1 MFRATAAG
9 HRILSQRSAS
19 RQSAADTAGRAG
31 VSGLWNDGRSTCKQ
45 EVREGKEQPL
55 ITRRTL
61 TNNLTYQFRFGLI
74 GSVLGLVN
82 KDISMVITNMKEL
95 EFFPPDTDTTLMI
108 NALNNALM
116 NSTEGGSASS
126 LNFTRLNQNLE
137 AISDLI
143 PFRLPPFY
151 TLIIRSLTILE
162 GLAVFVDPS
171 FRLIR
176 GAYPFIAR
184 QILTNPSP
192 EMTKLLQSLIVTSDG
207 RIRWDKL
214 EQFISISANAD
225 AAVQGNFQALKVQ

>member
-1 MFRATAAG
+1 MKFL
-9 HRILSQRSAS
+9 HIHKSIYLSIYVELCTSIK
-19 RQSAADTAGRAG
+19 
-31 VSGLWNDGRSTCKQ
+31 LC
-45 EVREGKEQPL
+45 
-55 ITRRTL
+55 I
-61 TNNLTYQFRFGLI
+61 RFGLI
-74 GSVLGLVN
+74 GAVLGLVN
-82 KDISMVITNMKEL
+82 KDIDMVITNMKEL
-95 EFFPPDTDTTLMI
+95 EFFPPETDTNAVV
-108 NALNNALM
+108 NALTNALL

-137 AISDLI
+137 GISDKL
-143 PFRLPPFY
+143 PVRLPPFY

-192 EMTKLLQSLIVTSDG
+192 EMNRLLQSLIVTTEG
-207 RIRWDKL
+207 RIRWEKL

-225 AAVQGNFQALKVQ
+225 AAVSVLRYFSIPLLLWFFIML

>member
-1 MFRATAAG
+1 
-9 HRILSQRSAS
+9 
-19 RQSAADTAGRAG
+19 
-31 VSGLWNDGRSTCKQ
+31 
-45 EVREGKEQPL
+45 
-55 ITRRTL
+55 
-61 TNNLTYQFRFGLI
+61 
-74 GSVLGLVN
+74 
-82 KDISMVITNMKEL
+82 MVITNMKEL
-95 EFFPPDTDTTLMI
+95 EFFPPETDTNAVV
-108 NALNNALM
+108 NALTNALL

-137 AISDLI
+137 GISDKL
-143 PFRLPPFY
+143 PVRLPPFY

-192 EMTKLLQSLIVTSDG
+192 EMNRLLQSLIVTTEG

-225 AAVQGNFQALKVQ
+225 AAVSVFVIYIRYLSTFPFIHTFIIIMDFYNVMIRWKEISKRSK